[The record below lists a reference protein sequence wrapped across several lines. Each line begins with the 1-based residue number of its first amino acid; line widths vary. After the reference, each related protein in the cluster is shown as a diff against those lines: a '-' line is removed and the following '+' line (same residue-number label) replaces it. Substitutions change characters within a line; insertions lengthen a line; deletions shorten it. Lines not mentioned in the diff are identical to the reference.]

1 MKKIWSYLTAVLFA
15 FGFTAC
21 EDVPAPYEINDGGDT
36 EIPGMDD
43 ILLDEDFSATLGSF
57 QSVSKVGNFPWAV
70 SYGCAQ
76 VTSYQDTDGDGQKDN
91 NEAETW
97 LVSKQFSMAEVDT
110 AHISFDYILRYAN
123 SNQMESHYQVLAS
136 KDYAGGKIE
145 GSHWT
150 VLPVKLVQGA
160 DWDTWYNCSVEL
172 PAEFRGAA
180 SVTVA
185 LMYKA
190 TTKAATWEVKNFRVK
205 KGAVKNEG
213 GEAETVKELP
223 YSEAFSST
231 LGGFTNYTTDGAG
244 EWIIDFSTAKA
255 TGYDNASQVTTAGTY
270 YLVSPEISLK
280 DQTEVHVVYEYILR
294 YLREDANQQFLITS
308 NFDAANP
315 TANWTVLKQDHTEG
329 RDWTNFSKADLQIP
343 ADFLGKTVR
352 VAFRY
357 STDAVSGSTWEVKNF
372 SIQAGKVGGET
383 GGGETEGDLTAPN
396 GDFEAWVDGK
406 PNNWVTASSAGNA
419 TLTQSTDARSGK
431 YSVCVGGYTSANK
444 RLGYKET
451 ELKAGEYTMTFYVK
465 AVTAAGASV
474 RPGYVPVKGGSV
486 GSYVYSDEYVNNIPN
501 TEWVKVEHTFT
512 LAADGTYSV
521 VIMNSKNPGQDVLVD
536 DFTLTAA
543 DGIVIVK

>member
-1 MKKIWSYLTAVLFA
+1 MKKIWSYLTAVLLA

-315 TANWTVLKQDHTEG
+315 TANWTVLKQDHTAATG
-329 RDWTNFSKADLQIP
+329 VF
-343 ADFLGKTVR
+343 
-352 VAFRY
+352 
-357 STDAVSGSTWEVKNF
+357 
-372 SIQAGKVGGET
+372 VG
-383 GGGETEGDLTAPN
+383 
-396 GDFEAWVDGK
+396 WVDGM
-406 PNNWVTASSAGNA
+406 PFNWVTASSAGNA

-501 TEWVKVEHTFT
+501 TEWMKVEHTFT

-543 DGIVIVK
+543 DGTVIVK